1 MACSFPSFPD
11 TLGAPSP
18 PRSLV
23 DEETEN
29 QSGPLLSVTQHPEG
43 IFLFLKVFV
52 FINDEMKKIFRPG
65 MTISSTEKQQLSRPC
80 RWAERS
86 MALFHLPN
94 NLTWS
99 RFQGG

>member
-43 IFLFLKVFV
+43 FFIFESICLYK
-52 FINDEMKKIFRPG
+52 
-65 MTISSTEKQQLSRPC
+65 
-80 RWAERS
+80 
-86 MALFHLPN
+86 
-94 NLTWS
+94 
-99 RFQGG
+99 